1 MSPPPPEPEATC
13 YLLPGLQAL
22 DPSAPEV
29 DLDAYTWVQP
39 TAIEDNEVM
48 FDGKALSTWYEE
60 ERRRLSSGGEDSKKS
75 RSRKACGNTT
85 RDRAS
90 RIKNK
95 SL

>member
-22 DPSAPEV
+22 DSSAPEV

-60 ERRRLSSGGEDSKKS
+60 ERRHSVGIAATTYPRMYISGS
-75 RSRKACGNTT
+75 
-85 RDRAS
+85 
-90 RIKNK
+90 
-95 SL
+95 